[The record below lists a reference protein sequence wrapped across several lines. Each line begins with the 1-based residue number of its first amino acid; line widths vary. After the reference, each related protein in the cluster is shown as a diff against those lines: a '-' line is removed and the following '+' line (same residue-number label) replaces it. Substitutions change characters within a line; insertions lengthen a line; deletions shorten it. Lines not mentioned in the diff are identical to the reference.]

1 MPPRSITPG
10 TFVPLGTFQ
19 PPHGLPA
26 RKVQAYVPHGAGK
39 LALRPALFMFDG
51 QNVFG
56 DEGSFSGGWHLD
68 KAIDRLSPRAHHVPV
83 VIAIDHGG
91 EHRIAELSPWP
102 VQQQRALAD
111 DFLTWLVETV
121 VPAAHKELPL
131 LRGPTGAAIGGSSMG
146 GIAALYAHYRHP
158 QTFGGAIC
166 MSSAFFVGGKRLF
179 EFLAH
184 TPRPPISRV
193 YVDAGMKEGGGRLV
207 ALSER
212 VVGALAEK
220 GYEPGQ
226 LKWRKDPRGTHSER
240 HWARRIH
247 PALRFMFRR

>member
-1 MPPRSITPG
+1 MPPRTSPPG
-10 TFVPLGTFQ
+10 TFVPLGTFR
-19 PPHGLPA
+19 PPAELPE
-26 RKVQAYVPHGAGK
+26 RKVTAYVPHDAGK
-39 LALRPALFMFDG
+39 HSIRPALFMFDG

-68 KAIDRLSPRAHHVPV
+68 RAVDRLSPKTNHVPV
-83 VIAIDHGG
+83 VIAIDHGN

-102 VQQQRALAD
+102 VQNNRALAEE
-111 DFLTWLVETV
+111 FMAWLVETI
-121 VPAAHKELPL
+121 VPAAHQALPL
-131 LRGPTGAAIGGSSMG
+131 LRGPVGAAIGGSSMG
-146 GIAALYAHYRHP
+146 GLGALYAHYRYP
-158 QTFGGAIC
+158 QIFGGAIC

-179 EFLAH
+179 DFIAE

-193 YVDAGMKEGGGRLV
+193 YVDAGMKEGAGRLV

-212 VVGALAEK
+212 VVQALQAR
-220 GYEPGQ
+220 GYESGQ